1 MVSGPSR
8 DRGAHPGPESV
19 HLSDTIRRGMIE
31 HARAEY
37 PNEMCGVIV
46 GDAYAAAGGRAL
58 RWEPARNEA
67 ASPMRYVVHPDDILR
82 LTVETDDAGEV
93 FWGIAHSHVR
103 SQAVPSPT
111 DIGAA
116 QYPDALYV
124 LVSLDP
130 EHADETTREPG
141 VRAWRIVGGAVHEV
155 ALTP

>member
-1 MVSGPSR
+1 MSVDPAR
-8 DRGAHPGPESV
+8 PHPGPATA
-19 HLSDTIRRGMIE
+19 HLPGAIRAAMIE
-31 HARAEY
+31 HARTEY

-46 GDAYAAAGGRAL
+46 GDAYAADGGQAV

-67 ASPMRYVVHPDDILR
+67 ASPMRYVVHRDDIYR

-103 SQAVPSPT
+103 SQAAPSPT

-116 QYPDALYV
+116 QYPEALYI

-130 EHADETTREPG
+130 EHADPATGEPG
-141 VRAWRIVGGAVHEV
+141 VRAWRVLDGVVHEV
-155 ALTP
+155 ALRS